1 MTHNVGYIY
10 MRLTCNILLWWHCA
24 SDAQKDAQKKIQ
36 LLYLDTAKAEAKGT
50 SIFHDLFVELA
61 VKDMWR
67 AREGLH
73 ERVRACY
80 GVFFM
85 CKHPRAGC

>member
-10 MRLTCNILLWWHCA
+10 MRLTCNILLWWHSA
-24 SDAQKDAQKKIQ
+24 SDAQKKIQ
-36 LLYLDTAKAEAKGT
+36 LLYIFTTDTAKAKGT